1 MPEYDAFGRE
11 IGEDT
16 LSQWKQGSSAL
27 PPSEPAPQR
36 PATPAPA
43 AVTAG
48 DPLGSPAAAQAALP
62 QAAAPR
68 ARRTPSSDPGLRRRR
83 RRRGTKLGLLLVAGW
98 IAFNL
103 IGTLVDKVGDAART
117 ISVPDLSPPA
127 PAEQPTGLGAG
138 SLLRPAA
145 FQRAL
150 GDIRRRDIGR
160 LQHLRVAPERIDA
173 TLHTPRKHARQ
184 RAGLGGRR
192 LPALLGVEPGLP
204 RLEHDPLRPARPA
217 RAAAPDPRR
226 RGAPR
231 WSGRAINYLVPSPFD
246 GKVTWGAYFKN
257 GAIFLA
263 DARGRITRRINWN
276 ARGARSPGP
285 LGIALGCLR
294 TASADAVGRLRADPL
309 AQRGRR
315 RRARRRRACRAA
327 RSPRRSSSRRRRAA
341 RRPRAAEHRAARVA
355 LAGVDA
361 ALGVAGADLRLG
373 LEGVVGVR
381 AVGVGRDRDLGLL
394 QRVGR
399 VAALLGGAE
408 AGDRLERRG
417 RPQRR
422 LGGAG
427 DRRRRLGRGARRAS
441 GSRCRSRRR
450 AGSPGARSRARPGP
464 SRPGRACW
472 SRCRRR
478 SAAAGRRPARRR
490 RRRR

>member
-68 ARRTPSSDPGLRRRR
+68 ARPRPSSDPGLRRRR

-173 TLHTPRKHARQ
+173 TLHTPRKTLVNVQVSTADGFQ
-184 RAGLGGRR
+184 RFSESSPGFPATNTIPYGRLDPRAPQR
-192 LPALLGVEPGLP
+192 LTRGAAERLGVPV
-204 RLEHDPLRPARPA
+204 AQV
-217 RAAAPDPRR
+217 
-226 RGAPR
+226 
-231 WSGRAINYLVPSPFD
+231 NYLVPSASD

-263 DARGRITRRINWN
+263 DARGRITRRIN
-276 ARGARSPGP
+276 
-285 LGIALGCLR
+285 
-294 TASADAVGRLRADPL
+294 
-309 AQRGRR
+309 
-315 RRARRRRACRAA
+315 
-327 RSPRRSSSRRRRAA
+327 
-341 RRPRAAEHRAARVA
+341 
-355 LAGVDA
+355 
-361 ALGVAGADLRLG
+361 
-373 LEGVVGVR
+373 
-381 AVGVGRDRDLGLL
+381 
-394 QRVGR
+394 
-399 VAALLGGAE
+399 
-408 AGDRLERRG
+408 
-417 RPQRR
+417 
-422 LGGAG
+422 
-427 DRRRRLGRGARRAS
+427 
-441 GSRCRSRRR
+441 
-450 AGSPGARSRARPGP
+450 
-464 SRPGRACW
+464 
-472 SRCRRR
+472 
-478 SAAAGRRPARRR
+478 
-490 RRRR
+490 